1 MEIII
6 ITLNLREELYS
17 KTISLS
23 KTSGLKTN
31 LNVFVVNGM
40 ACQTIVTRTSS
51 YNTFL
56 RNSFVLII
64 SRPVLFTQLISQK
77 SKRQNR
83 YSIFFSIFLPIGALK
98 SSATSPPLAGGKL
111 NELLLAGGEKLEY
124 LLWRLQNVYFFDNT
138 WVPSIRRDI
147 GNFYMHIRIIYSK
160 WCHNLLID
168 QSTYLFKTAFLTLYL
183 FSLNC
188 SILSKNGTRF
198 PNITLY
204 KRHHN

>member
-64 SRPVLFTQLISQK
+64 SRPVIFTQLISQK

-83 YSIFFSIFLPIGALK
+83 YGS
-98 SSATSPPLAGGKL
+98 LA
-111 NELLLAGGEKLEY
+111 
-124 LLWRLQNVYFFDNT
+124 R
-138 WVPSIRRDI
+138 PSTRRDI
-147 GNFYMHIRIIYSK
+147 GSFYMHIGIIYSK
-160 WCHNLLID
+160 WCYNLLID
-168 QSTYLFKTAFLTLYL
+168 QSTYLFKTAFLT
-183 FSLNC
+183 FSVLTAQSNPKMERY
-188 SILSKNGTRF
+188 SQTSHPIRGIIIKGIIIALIILC
-198 PNITLY
+198 P
-204 KRHHN
+204 